1 MVQEK
6 LLTVNKL
13 RTEFFQNKKTSVT
26 AINEISF
33 DIGKGE
39 ILGLVGESG
48 CGKSVTSLSIMR
60 LLNFTSGKVT
70 KGEVIFDGKDLQKLS
85 EKEMREIRGGKMSMI
100 FQEPMSSLNPAMRID
115 KQMIEGIRLH
125 TNLSKQEA
133 RERAAKILQQVGIP
147 DPERVLKNYP
157 HQLSGGMSQRVM
169 IAMAM
174 SCNPQLLIADEP
186 TTALDV
192 TIQAQ
197 ILELMKKIQQEEGM
211 SILLITH
218 DLGVVAEMCTRVIV
232 MYAGEIVEEAPV
244 EVLFN
249 NPTHPYTEGLIAS
262 VPKLG
267 SGVKVLP
274 SIPGSVPDLSM
285 LPKGC
290 RFAPRCK
297 YATERCHN
305 EEPDLFEVSE
315 HQKCRCWLRDPHAGR
330 KGGEIRMGTIVSVKN
345 VSKIFP
351 VGKNLFGKPDKFVHA
366 VNDVSFDIQEG
377 ETFSVVGESGCG
389 KSTTG
394 RLIDH
399 LLIPDSGEIW
409 FEGKDISKLSENE
422 MRPLRKDIQ
431 MIFQDPAGSLNPRM
445 RVEDLVEEPL
455 LIHTNLS
462 KEERMK
468 IVHELLETVGLSA
481 KHAKRYPHEFSG
493 GQKQRIGIARALTV
507 RPKLIIADEP
517 ISALDVSIQAQVL
530 NLLHE
535 LQQKFNLTYM
545 FISHDLSVV
554 EMISDRIAV
563 MYLGFVVETAPKE
576 MLYKNPSHPYTQA
589 LLSAVPIPDPGHQK
603 ERIILEGDI
612 PSTINLP
619 KGCPFAARCK
629 MCKPE
634 CLETRPT
641 PKEIE
646 PGHIVSCHLFK

>member
-13 RTEFFQNKKTSVT
+13 RTEFFQKKTSVT

-315 HQKCRCWLRDPHAGR
+315 HQKCRCWLRDPHAG
-330 KGGEIRMGTIVSVKN
+330 V
-345 VSKIFP
+345 P
-351 VGKNLFGKPDKFVHA
+351 
-366 VNDVSFDIQEG
+366 QEG
-377 ETFSVVGESGCG
+377 
-389 KSTTG
+389 
-394 RLIDH
+394 
-399 LLIPDSGEIW
+399 
-409 FEGKDISKLSENE
+409 
-422 MRPLRKDIQ
+422 
-431 MIFQDPAGSLNPRM
+431 
-445 RVEDLVEEPL
+445 
-455 LIHTNLS
+455 
-462 KEERMK
+462 KEEK
-468 IVHELLETVGLSA
+468 
-481 KHAKRYPHEFSG
+481 
-493 GQKQRIGIARALTV
+493 
-507 RPKLIIADEP
+507 
-517 ISALDVSIQAQVL
+517 
-530 NLLHE
+530 
-535 LQQKFNLTYM
+535 
-545 FISHDLSVV
+545 
-554 EMISDRIAV
+554 
-563 MYLGFVVETAPKE
+563 
-576 MLYKNPSHPYTQA
+576 
-589 LLSAVPIPDPGHQK
+589 
-603 ERIILEGDI
+603 
-612 PSTINLP
+612 
-619 KGCPFAARCK
+619 
-629 MCKPE
+629 
-634 CLETRPT
+634 
-641 PKEIE
+641 
-646 PGHIVSCHLFK
+646 

>member
-70 KGEVIFDGKDLQKLS
+70 KGEVILDGKDLQKLS

-125 TNLSKQEA
+125 TNLAKQEA

-315 HQKCRCWLRDPHAGR
+315 HQKCRCWLRDPHAG
-330 KGGEIRMGTIVSVKN
+330 V
-345 VSKIFP
+345 P
-351 VGKNLFGKPDKFVHA
+351 
-366 VNDVSFDIQEG
+366 QEG
-377 ETFSVVGESGCG
+377 
-389 KSTTG
+389 
-394 RLIDH
+394 
-399 LLIPDSGEIW
+399 
-409 FEGKDISKLSENE
+409 
-422 MRPLRKDIQ
+422 
-431 MIFQDPAGSLNPRM
+431 
-445 RVEDLVEEPL
+445 
-455 LIHTNLS
+455 
-462 KEERMK
+462 KEEK
-468 IVHELLETVGLSA
+468 
-481 KHAKRYPHEFSG
+481 
-493 GQKQRIGIARALTV
+493 
-507 RPKLIIADEP
+507 
-517 ISALDVSIQAQVL
+517 
-530 NLLHE
+530 
-535 LQQKFNLTYM
+535 
-545 FISHDLSVV
+545 
-554 EMISDRIAV
+554 
-563 MYLGFVVETAPKE
+563 
-576 MLYKNPSHPYTQA
+576 
-589 LLSAVPIPDPGHQK
+589 
-603 ERIILEGDI
+603 
-612 PSTINLP
+612 
-619 KGCPFAARCK
+619 
-629 MCKPE
+629 
-634 CLETRPT
+634 
-641 PKEIE
+641 
-646 PGHIVSCHLFK
+646 

>member
-305 EEPDLFEVSE
+305 EKPDLFEVSE
-315 HQKCRCWLRDPHAGR
+315 HQKCRCWLRDPHAG
-330 KGGEIRMGTIVSVKN
+330 V
-345 VSKIFP
+345 P
-351 VGKNLFGKPDKFVHA
+351 
-366 VNDVSFDIQEG
+366 QEG
-377 ETFSVVGESGCG
+377 
-389 KSTTG
+389 
-394 RLIDH
+394 
-399 LLIPDSGEIW
+399 
-409 FEGKDISKLSENE
+409 
-422 MRPLRKDIQ
+422 
-431 MIFQDPAGSLNPRM
+431 
-445 RVEDLVEEPL
+445 
-455 LIHTNLS
+455 
-462 KEERMK
+462 KEEK
-468 IVHELLETVGLSA
+468 
-481 KHAKRYPHEFSG
+481 
-493 GQKQRIGIARALTV
+493 
-507 RPKLIIADEP
+507 
-517 ISALDVSIQAQVL
+517 
-530 NLLHE
+530 
-535 LQQKFNLTYM
+535 
-545 FISHDLSVV
+545 
-554 EMISDRIAV
+554 
-563 MYLGFVVETAPKE
+563 
-576 MLYKNPSHPYTQA
+576 
-589 LLSAVPIPDPGHQK
+589 
-603 ERIILEGDI
+603 
-612 PSTINLP
+612 
-619 KGCPFAARCK
+619 
-629 MCKPE
+629 
-634 CLETRPT
+634 
-641 PKEIE
+641 
-646 PGHIVSCHLFK
+646 